1 MLAFSQDF
9 WSSPGLFG
17 LPVGVIFFGLLL
29 VRLMQGDQRP
39 QPKEHIP
46 AKRITPECPYCA
58 GPITKGVVKCRHC
71 ASEIKWFKLEGVS
84 YPIKSDEDLEIAKN
98 LKREEVKDCPR
109 CKVATKLWQ
118 GKARCWECGWPEK

>member
-39 QPKEHIP
+39 QPKEQLLGICFWREGFE
-46 AKRITPECPYCA
+46 AA
-58 GPITKGVVKCRHC
+58 FGPDRM
-71 ASEIKWFKLEGVS
+71 GVS
-84 YPIKSDEDLEIAKN
+84 NGKDAASQARWDARSLGVG
-98 LKREEVKDCPR
+98 RENRSLRP
-109 CKVATKLWQ
+109 
-118 GKARCWECGWPEK
+118 ARPTIQNDSG